1 MKTRKDLKIENG
13 QYTPVRN
20 CSFELF
26 SGRTHVFE
34 REINFDTEREFIRK
48 LNAYQ
53 EEMYK
58 EVKDRL
64 ERQKQERTRKLN
76 EGRKEPMEL
85 EKGDVVHRKEN
96 RRNKLTPRFTE
107 HTVDEYNGVTLVTKR
122 YINKKL
128 KKGLN
133 KIKTNQSRLQVHIG
147 PWTDNGRANAKTRR
161 SDHKNGAGEGK
172 SNGRSEDV
180 RPYNKL

>member
-107 HTVDEYNGVTLVTKR
+107 HTVDEDNGVTFVTKR
-122 YINKKL
+122 KQKIHKS
-128 KKGLN
+128 
-133 KIKTNQSRLQVHIG
+133 KIKKRIKHN
-147 PWTDNGRANAKTRR
+147 
-161 SDHKNGAGEGK
+161 KN
-172 SNGRSEDV
+172 
-180 RPYNKL
+180 